1 MSDTLVVV
9 PTYDEKEN
17 VRSLSEAILRVSP
30 QTDLL
35 FVDDNS
41 PDGTGE
47 MLDALA
53 AQDRRIQVLHRERKM
68 GLGRAYVEGFRWA
81 LEHEYGFVF
90 EMDADFSH
98 NPADVPRLR
107 AAAETAD
114 LVLGSR
120 FAGGIRVVNWPLS
133 RLILSKGAAM
143 YVRWIT
149 GLPLADPTG
158 GFKCYRRAVIESM
171 RLDAIASNGYSFQ
184 IETAH
189 HAWING
195 FRVVEIPITF
205 EERRLGQSKMNARI
219 VREALWVVWR
229 LAARCR
235 FRRRPA
241 PPHSRSV
248 ARTPAAS

>member
-53 AQDRRIQVLHRERKM
+53 AQDRRIQVVHRERKM

-248 ARTPAAS
+248 ARAPAAS